1 MADKYENRLKEMKK
15 AANDARLD
23 KLLEEMV
30 NLERELDA
38 LNSVKKFRL
47 NLDNEKNPIKIS
59 PAFYAYHKTLS
70 AYKECLKLIIKQV
83 DDTEEESPLRQY
95 LNSIKTR
102 DSEYD

>member
-1 MADKYENRLKEMKK
+1 MADKYENRLKELKK

-70 AYKECLKLIIKQV
+70 AYKECMKLIIKQV

>member
-1 MADKYENRLKEMKK
+1 MADKYENRLKELKK
-15 AANDARLD
+15 AANDSRLD

-38 LNSVKKFRL
+38 LNSIKKFRL

-70 AYKECLKLIIKQV
+70 AYKECMKLIIKQV

>member
-1 MADKYENRLKEMKK
+1 MADKYENRLKELKK

-70 AYKECLKLIIKQV
+70 AYKECMKLIIKQV

-95 LNSIKTR
+95 LNSIKAKDT
-102 DSEYD
+102 EYD